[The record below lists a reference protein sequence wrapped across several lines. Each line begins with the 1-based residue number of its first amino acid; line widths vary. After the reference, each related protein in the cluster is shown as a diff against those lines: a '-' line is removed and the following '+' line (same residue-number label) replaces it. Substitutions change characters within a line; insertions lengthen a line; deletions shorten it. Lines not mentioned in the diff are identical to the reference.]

1 MPDTRS
7 PSTFSRRRLLTSGA
21 VLSALL
27 IAPWAASTPAS
38 ASTAAERYI
47 ASLGKSIL
55 VVAAGGGSRAQMS
68 SKFRV
73 IMARHAA
80 IPAIGIFSLGK
91 YKSKLPGG
99 RRAEYFKLIEKF
111 VAGLFVKYAK
121 EFAGNRIEVTGS
133 KARSAKDIIVSSK
146 VYFAGGKAPLN
157 VQWRLL
163 KSGGGYKI
171 FDVRVLGIWLAIQQ
185 RSEFV
190 SVIKRNNGDVNAL
203 LKFLR
208 NS

>member
-1 MPDTRS
+1 MVDTRS
-7 PSTFSRRRLLTSGA
+7 SSSLSRRSLLKSSA
-21 VLSALL
+21 MLSALL
-27 IAPWAASTPAS
+27 IAPWAASAPVS
-38 ASTAAERYI
+38 AAGAAESYV

-55 VVAAGGGSRAQMS
+55 VVARAGGSRAQMS

-73 IMARHAA
+73 LMARNAA
-80 IPAIGIFSLGK
+80 ISAIGIFSLGK
-91 YKSKLPGG
+91 YKSKLP
-99 RRAEYFKLIEKF
+99 RAKRSEYFKLIEKF

-146 VYFAGGKAPLN
+146 VHFANGKAPLD
-157 VQWRLL
+157 VKWRLL

-171 FDVRVLGIWLAIQQ
+171 FDVRVLGVWLAIQQ

-208 NS
+208 K

>member
-1 MPDTRS
+1 MVDTPS
-7 PSTFSRRRLLTSGA
+7 PKMLSRRNLLKSATMLGA
-21 VLSALL
+21 LVL
-27 IAPWAASTPAS
+27 APWAARSPAS
-38 ASTAAERYI
+38 AASAAESYV

-73 IMARHAA
+73 LMARNAA
-80 IPAIGIFSLGK
+80 IRAIGIFSLGK
-91 YKSKLPGG
+91 YKRKLPSGQ
-99 RRAEYFKLIEKF
+99 RAEYFKLIEKF

-146 VYFAGGKAPLN
+146 VHFAGGKAPLD
-157 VQWRLL
+157 VRWRLL
-163 KSGGGYKI
+163 KTGGGYKI

-190 SVIKRNNGDVNAL
+190 SVIKRNNGDFKAL